1 MITDNLG
8 RKQALCLRAPTK
20 RINIWVGAVRS
31 GKTYVSLLVFLDALL
46 KGPEGPAMI
55 IGSSRDALQR
65 NILGPLSDL
74 LNFPA
79 PTSKASSWSILGRII
94 HLVGANDERA
104 ERKIRGVTLALAYV
118 DEVTLI
124 PESFITMLLS
134 RLSIPG
140 AKFFGTT
147 NPDSPFHWL
156 KVNYIDRVEL
166 DIQCWNFS
174 LEDNPILD
182 QEYVANLKRE
192 YTGLWYQR
200 FIESKWVQA
209 EGTVYDFFDQE
220 EHVRAEPPA
229 YGQQYIVGVDYGTAN
244 PTGFVLVGINR
255 SAWPNIWAEK
265 EYFYDSRKAMRQ
277 KTDTEYA
284 EDLANFISNHT
295 IRAIYMDPSAASFKN
310 ECRNMGIQ
318 NIYDADNDV
327 INGIRH
333 VSQLLANGA
342 FKLTFCCK
350 NLMRVLGT
358 YVWDSKAGNRG
369 IDQPLKEND
378 HLLDALRY
386 ALYTYS
392 KKGLDHITAD
402 DLRQQKAKALGFQDV
417 TSPFYQP
424 MQRR

>member
-1 MITDNLG
+1 MISDNLSP
-8 RKQALCLRAPTK
+8 KQCACLNASTK
-20 RINIWVGAVRS
+20 RLNIWVGAVRS

-46 KGPEGPAMI
+46 NGPAGHAMI
-55 IGSSRDALQR
+55 IGASRDSVQR

-74 LNFPA
+74 LNFPP
-79 PTSKASSWSILGRII
+79 PTSKATTWAILGRTV

-118 DEVTLI
+118 DEITLI
-124 PESFITMLLS
+124 PQSFITMLLS
-134 RLSIPG
+134 RLSLPG

-156 KVNYIDRVEL
+156 KVNYLDREEL
-166 DIQCWNFS
+166 NLQCWNFC
-174 LEDNPILD
+174 LEDNPSLD
-182 QEYVANLKRE
+182 KDYVENLKRE

-209 EGTVYDFFDQE
+209 EGTVYDFFDQM
-220 EHVRAEPPA
+220 EHVRDSPPA
-229 YGQQYIVGVDYGTAN
+229 YGQIYIVGVDYGTAN
-244 PTGFVLVGINR
+244 PTGFVLVGVNR
-255 SAWPNIWAEK
+255 SAWPNIWLEK

-284 EDLANFISNHT
+284 EDLQAFISDRP
-295 IRAIYMDPSAASFKN
+295 IRAIYMDPSAASFKA
-310 ECRNMGIQ
+310 ECRKIGIQ

-342 FKLTFCCK
+342 FKIMSCCK
-350 NLMRVLGT
+350 NVIREFGT
-358 YVWDSKAGNRG
+358 YVWDSRAASRG

-386 ALYTYS
+386 CLYTYS
-392 KKGLDHITAD
+392 KKGLDSITAD
-402 DLRQQKAKALGFQDV
+402 DLRQQKAKALGYNDIN
-417 TSPFYQP
+417 SPFFQP
-424 MQRR
+424 FNRR